1 MNDKLKLEKESHTLQ
16 NEKLLFANNVRVIL
30 TGNHYELYFRDI
42 AAYENEET
50 MRRIS
55 PSAFIVKKR
64 GDVVYDD
71 WFTIGC
77 IIRNFF
83 GEDGRQLFHEITK
96 H

>member
-1 MNDKLKLEKESHTLQ
+1 
-16 NEKLLFANNVRVIL
+16 
-30 TGNHYELYFRDI
+30 
-42 AAYENEET
+42 
-50 MRRIS
+50 MRRIF

-83 GEDGRQLFHEITK
+83 GEDGLQLFHEITK

>member
-1 MNDKLKLEKESHTLQ
+1 
-16 NEKLLFANNVRVIL
+16 
-30 TGNHYELYFRDI
+30 
-42 AAYENEET
+42 
-50 MRRIS
+50 MRRIF
-55 PSAFIVKKR
+55 PPAFIVKKR
-64 GDVVYDD
+64 GDGVYDD